1 MLPQIDIG
9 EIAFAI
15 NADSF
20 IANLLEKHFRRF
32 AGKNGEADVFFEI
45 YAVAEDDLT
54 LSFLNDSE
62 RKQLATCIFPP
73 FIGPGVLTIPF
84 ISPLTVI
91 PCFDNSSRRADHFDV
106 PLLRSEMVRK
116 RLDAC
121 WMHPEAVALALHN
134 YSVSI
139 RDYQNR
145 TASVFYWDECRDI
158 IKKSNEPT
166 ELFRRLFVSFFPLS
180 SAMLVHAACV
190 VRKNRAAL
198 FLAPDE
204 GGKTTVARI
213 ADNGIVLGDDRI
225 LIKKQGNDIFA
236 HGSPWGT
243 MNDAST
249 SARINAV
256 FLLNKAERFCLQPI
270 DVNQVIEYLWQEHKY
285 DRFFLTNKLK
295 SVVFELIVDLCRQGT
310 VYQMNFAKDYV
321 DWDAV
326 DSALEGKLER

>member
-1 MLPQIDIG
+1 
-9 EIAFAI
+9 
-15 NADSF
+15 
-20 IANLLEKHFRRF
+20 
-32 AGKNGEADVFFEI
+32 
-45 YAVAEDDLT
+45 
-54 LSFLNDSE
+54 
-62 RKQLATCIFPP
+62 
-73 FIGPGVLTIPF
+73 
-84 ISPLTVI
+84 
-91 PCFDNSSRRADHFDV
+91 
-106 PLLRSEMVRK
+106 
-116 RLDAC
+116 
-121 WMHPEAVALALHN
+121 
-134 YSVSI
+134 
-139 RDYQNR
+139 
-145 TASVFYWDECRDI
+145 
-158 IKKSNEPT
+158 
-166 ELFRRLFVSFFPLS
+166 
-180 SAMLVHAACV
+180 MLVHAACV